1 MGKVE
6 DLLEKSL
13 TFKQRLP
20 LKLIQL
26 TTPPE
31 EGEIS
36 SYEQANEALLM
47 RLETRNSPVHE
58 IDEDD
63 MVHHELHRL
72 EVKMDLILD
81 LLTEV
86 VSQSQILPA
95 SVPIE
100 FNEYAIQ
107 LPPTAEI
114 ETDMNVRIDLYL
126 DPAFPKPVILFARV
140 YSVEPFRLEIQ
151 HVSEVI
157 TDLLSRYIFRQHRRQ
172 IAKERSE

>member
-1 MGKVE
+1 MDKVE

-13 TFKQRLP
+13 TYKQRLP
-20 LKLIQL
+20 LKLTQL
-26 TTPPE
+26 NSPPQ

-36 SYEQANEALLM
+36 SYEQSNEALLM
-47 RLETRNSPVHE
+47 RLETRGTPAHE
-58 IDEDD
+58 VDEDD
-63 MVHHELHRL
+63 AVHHELHRL

-95 SVPIE
+95 SIPVE

-107 LPPTAEI
+107 LPPTSGI
-114 ETDMNVRIDLYL
+114 EAGMHVRIELYL

-140 YSVEPFRLEIQ
+140 YSVDPFRLEIQ
-151 HVSEVI
+151 HVSDTI
-157 TDLLSRYIFRQHRRQ
+157 IDLLSRYIFRQHRRQ

>member
-1 MGKVE
+1 ME

-13 TFKQRLP
+13 TYKQRLP
-20 LKLIQL
+20 LKLTQL
-26 TTPPE
+26 TAAPE
-31 EGEIS
+31 DGEIS

-47 RLETRNSPVHE
+47 RLETRNTPAHE
-58 IDEDD
+58 VDEDD
-63 MVHHELHRL
+63 LVHHELHRL

-86 VSQSQILPA
+86 VSQSQILPGSIPA
-95 SVPIE
+95 E

-107 LPPTAEI
+107 LPPTSGI
-114 ETDMNVRIDLYL
+114 ETGMYVRIDLYL

-140 YSVEPFRLEIQ
+140 YSVEPFRLEIL
-151 HVSEVI
+151 HVSDVI
-157 TDLLSRYIFRQHRRQ
+157 KDLLSRYIFRQHRRQ